1 MSSSSSY
8 EPEEDEEASDSDFES
23 GNPNT
28 NSRPRSAEHAPSESN
43 PNSTTRASRSRA
55 KRRTRETAFWDLRQQ
70 LTRESVGAY
79 TALLAETAGD
89 NAPSATAELDSGDNY
104 NVTQN
109 GIVIW
114 TPKEKETLFNVLDR
128 KGKNGIKQIAEAIGS
143 KSELEV
149 QEHLKLLHRGLERQ
163 HIRDRHTRT
172 VVLGDVPA
180 APEVRKECGG
190 MLDQYADLVSL
201 EEQYAENVAGRKKYH
216 DAWIIDQEKAEEIDE
231 EIEEEKDDDEG
242 EEGQAEVGSE
252 KDNSI
257 AANSTVHLT
266 ARLLNMEKWI
276 RLSERFFMNF
286 GGPRLEDNWTKI
298 AYPGESPS
306 LTADAFADFYA
317 LTLSVTRR
325 LVQSSLFFA
334 MSRLRKMRY
343 TGHRKAQVIKPR
355 DVRSALSVLNMKR
368 DRSDYWTGLAR
379 RCNLDVVDS
388 RHLKGW
394 KAVPVNHIEV
404 EDILSGVASD
414 QTTSNEKPDPEN
426 AANGEPSDDDD
437 SVLSDVHSFP
447 EPQLYLSLEDEH
459 AEAVDQKTSNIEEQR
474 LWERLGHPLPASFE
488 PYIKPEDEDAQLRR
502 PPGERKTKEDLV
514 DWRDRTLYRSEW
526 EEYENEIYDIYEEL
540 SENRRKR
547 RRVAREEP
555 VRVDSPAST
564 VSEAEEVDDEMNS
577 SNDEREDIDLS
588 AVKHEGDVENEDD
601 QDAEAI
607 ASAGEDTETEDQ
619 KPIISSQIQGMEW
632 NNPKPPPRDADDH
645 PEPEDYKPPRE
656 PSQQRATKREPSED
670 EESRSISEYDGET
683 SGSEQK
689 PDIKHDNDPGDE
701 GAEAGSLSESMSI
714 DPESSGPE
722 DSRQQRIKPE
732 KKEENEETESEF
744 ESNDSDDGDASTPR
758 RFKEEAE
765 EDEGDNNQYLPFGQ
779 HQINPDYYA
788 SADKSYYSGGWTK
801 EE

>member
-23 GNPNT
+23 GDPNT
-28 NSRPRSAEHAPSESN
+28 NSHPRSAERIPSDSN
-43 PNSTTRASRSRA
+43 QNATTRASRSRA

-70 LTRESVGAY
+70 LNRESVSAY

-89 NAPSATAELDSGDNY
+89 NAPSTAAEVDGGDNY
-104 NVTQN
+104 NITQN

-114 TPKEKETLFNVLDR
+114 TPKEKETLFNVLDK
-128 KGKNGIKQIAEAIGS
+128 KGKNGIKEIAETIGT

-149 QEHLKLLHRGLERQ
+149 QEHLRLLHRGLERQ

-172 VVLGDVPA
+172 VVLGDIPA
-180 APEVRKECGG
+180 ASEVGDECGEV
-190 MLDQYADLVSL
+190 LDQYADLVSL

-216 DAWIIDQEKAEEIDE
+216 DAWIIDQEKAEAIDE
-231 EIEEEKDDDEG
+231 DIEEEEDGGEEEEAEAEG
-242 EEGQAEVGSE
+242 EAEVERE

-257 AANSTVHLT
+257 PTNSTVHLT
-266 ARLLNMEKWI
+266 ARLLHMEKWI

-298 AYPGESPS
+298 AYPDESPS

-317 LTLSVTRR
+317 LTVSVTRR

-334 MSRLRKMRY
+334 MSRLRKMRH
-343 TGHRKAQVIKPR
+343 TGHRKAQVIKSR
-355 DVRSALSVLNMKR
+355 DVRSALDVLNMKR
-368 DRSDYWTGLAR
+368 DSSDYWVGLAR

-394 KAVPVNHIEV
+394 KAVSVSHNEA
-404 EDILSGVASD
+404 EDILSGVTSD
-414 QTTSNEKPDPEN
+414 NTTPNENLGPKN
-426 AANGEPSDDDD
+426 AANGESSDDDD
-437 SVLSDVHSFP
+437 SVLSEVRSFP

-459 AEAVDQKTSNIEEQR
+459 AEAVDQKTSNLEEQK

-526 EEYENEIYDIYEEL
+526 EEYENEIYDVYEEI

-555 VRVDSPAST
+555 VRVASPAST
-564 VSEAEEVDDEMNS
+564 VSEVEEDVEMDTSDEQQ
-577 SNDEREDIDLS
+577 EDIDLS
-588 AVKHEGDVENEDD
+588 TVKHEGDIEKEDD

-607 ASAGEDTETEDQ
+607 VSAGEGTETEDR
-619 KPIISSQIQGMEW
+619 KPIISSQVQGMEW
-632 NNPKPPPRDADDH
+632 NDSNPTRDTDDDS
-645 PEPEDYKPPRE
+645 EPEEYKPPR
-656 PSQQRATKREPSED
+656 
-670 EESRSISEYDGET
+670 
-683 SGSEQK
+683 
-689 PDIKHDNDPGDE
+689 
-701 GAEAGSLSESMSI
+701 
-714 DPESSGPE
+714 
-722 DSRQQRIKPE
+722 
-732 KKEENEETESEF
+732 
-744 ESNDSDDGDASTPR
+744 
-758 RFKEEAE
+758 
-765 EDEGDNNQYLPFGQ
+765 
-779 HQINPDYYA
+779 
-788 SADKSYYSGGWTK
+788 
-801 EE
+801 

>member
-23 GNPNT
+23 GDPNT
-28 NSRPRSAEHAPSESN
+28 NSRPRSAEHVPSESH
-43 PNSTTRASRSRA
+43 PNSTTRAPRSRA
-55 KRRTRETAFWDLRQQ
+55 ERRTRETAFWDLRQQ

-89 NAPSATAELDSGDNY
+89 NAPSATAELEGGDNY

-114 TPKEKETLFNVLDR
+114 TPKEKEILFNVLDR
-128 KGKNGIKQIAEAIGS
+128 KGKNGIKEIAEAIGS

-149 QEHLKLLHRGLERQ
+149 QEHLRLLHRGLERQ

-180 APEVRKECGG
+180 ASEVRDECGE

-216 DAWIIDQEKAEEIDE
+216 DAWIIDQGKAEEIDG
-231 EIEEEKDDDEG
+231 EIEEEEDDDEE
-242 EEGQAEVGSE
+242 EEGEAEVGSE

-257 AANSTVHLT
+257 ATNSTVHLT
-266 ARLLNMEKWI
+266 ARLLNVEKWI

-394 KAVPVNHIEV
+394 KAVPVTHNEV
-404 EDILSGVASD
+404 EDILSGVTSD
-414 QTTSNEKPDPEN
+414 NTTSNEKPGSEN
-426 AANGEPSDDDD
+426 AANGESSDDD
-437 SVLSDVHSFP
+437 SVLSDVRSFP
-447 EPQLYLSLEDEH
+447 EPQLYLSLEDEY
-459 AEAVDQKTSNIEEQR
+459 AEAIDKKASNLEEQR
-474 LWERLGHPLPASFE
+474 LWERLEHPLPASFE
-488 PYIKPEDEDAQLRR
+488 PYIKPEDEDAHLRR

-526 EEYENEIYDIYEEL
+526 EEYENKIYEVYEEI

-547 RRVAREEP
+547 RRIAREEP

-564 VSEAEEVDDEMNS
+564 VSEADEVDVDMNTSGDEQ
-577 SNDEREDIDLS
+577 EDIDLS
-588 AVKHEGDVENEDD
+588 AVKNEGDVENEDD
-601 QDAEAI
+601 QDAEAM
-607 ASAGEDTETEDQ
+607 ASAGEETQTEDQ
-619 KPIISSQIQGMEW
+619 KPIISSQVQGMEW
-632 NNPKPPPRDADDH
+632 DNPNPPGDTDDD
-645 PEPEDYKPPRE
+645 PESEEHKPPRE
-656 PSQQRATKREPSED
+656 PSQQRTKREPSEG
-670 EESRSISEYDGET
+670 EGPEPVSESDGEPPEP
-683 SGSEQK
+683 EQK
-689 PDIKHDNDPGDE
+689 PDITHDNDPDE
-701 GAEAGSLSESMSI
+701 PGAEAGSLSESMSI

-722 DSRQQRIKPE
+722 DSRQQRTKPE
-732 KKEENEETESEF
+732 QKEGNKETESEF
-744 ESNDSDDGDASTPR
+744 ESDDSSGGDGTPR
-758 RFKEEAE
+758 RFKQEPEEN
-765 EDEGDNNQYLPFGQ
+765 EGDKNQYLPFGQ

-788 SADKSYYSGGWTK
+788 SADMSYYSGGWTK

>member
-8 EPEEDEEASDSDFES
+8 EPEEEEDASDSDFES
-23 GNPNT
+23 GDRNT
-28 NSRPRSAEHAPSESN
+28 NSRPRSGEYIASEIHQDA
-43 PNSTTRASRSRA
+43 TTRASRSRA

-70 LTRESVGAY
+70 LTGESVSAY

-89 NAPSATAELDSGDNY
+89 NASSAGAEVEGGDNY
-104 NVTQN
+104 NITQN
-109 GIVIW
+109 GIVVW
-114 TPKEKETLFNVLDR
+114 TPKEKETFFNVLDR
-128 KGKNGIKQIAEAIGS
+128 KGKNGIKEIAEAIGS

-149 QEHLKLLHRGLERQ
+149 QEHLRLLHRGLERQ

-172 VVLGDVPA
+172 VVQGDVPA
-180 APEVRKECGG
+180 ASEVRNECGG
-190 MLDQYADLVSL
+190 MLDQYAELVSL

-216 DAWIIDQEKAEEIDE
+216 DAWIIDQEKAEEIDK
-231 EIEEEKDDDEG
+231 EIEDEEGDDEG
-242 EEGQAEVGSE
+242 DEEEAEIERE

-257 AANSTVHLT
+257 ATNSTVHLT

-298 AYPGESPS
+298 AYPDESPS

-394 KAVPVNHIEV
+394 KAVPVTHNEV
-404 EDILSGVASD
+404 EDILSGVTSD
-414 QTTSNEKPDPEN
+414 NTASNEKPGSEN
-426 AANGEPSDDDD
+426 AANGESSDDD
-437 SVLSDVHSFP
+437 SVLSDVRPFP

-459 AEAVDQKTSNIEEQR
+459 AEVVDQKASNLEEQR
-474 LWERLGHPLPASFE
+474 LWERLGHPLPVSFE
-488 PYIKPEDEDAQLRR
+488 PYIKPEDEDAQVRR

-526 EEYENEIYDIYEEL
+526 EEYENEIYDIYEEI

-564 VSEAEEVDDEMNS
+564 VSEAEEVDVEMDSSDEQQ
-577 SNDEREDIDLS
+577 EEIDLS

-601 QDAEAI
+601 QDAEVME
-607 ASAGEDTETEDQ
+607 SAGEDTETEDQ
-619 KPIISSQIQGMEW
+619 KPIISSQAQDIEW
-632 NNPKPPPRDADDH
+632 NDPNPPEGDTDDDFQSEEH
-645 PEPEDYKPPRE
+645 KPPRE
-656 PSQQRATKREPSED
+656 SSQKRNTKRGSSKD
-670 EESRSISEYDGET
+670 EESRSISESDSET
-683 SGSEQK
+683 SEPDQK
-689 PDIKHDNDPGDE
+689 PDITHGSE
-701 GAEAGSLSESMSI
+701 AEAGSVSENMSI
-714 DPESSGPE
+714 DPESPGQE
-722 DSRQQRIKPE
+722 SRQQRTKPE
-732 KKEENEETESEF
+732 RTEKIKEMESEYG
-744 ESNDSDDGDASTPR
+744 SDGSDDGDASTPR
-758 RFKEEAE
+758 RFKQEAD
-765 EDEGDNNQYLPFGQ
+765 DEGDDDKYLPFGQ
-779 HQINPDYYA
+779 HQINPDYYP
-788 SADKSYYSGGWTK
+788 SGDMSYYSGGWTK